1 VKVNLMGVITVKIGD
16 ETEERLRTYLWKKHK
31 GKGKGKMGETVDEAI
46 IEYLDLHESEVESQ

>member
-1 VKVNLMGVITVKIGD
+1 MGVITVKIGD